1 MTVLGLI
8 SSIWLANYVVLAFL
22 AYLHKTYRQQRVVVN
37 NWPQVSIHIPIYNER
52 YVVKR
57 LLEAI
62 LNMDYPSHNLQ
73 VVIVDDS
80 TDDTSEIVEEFVRSN
95 PNKGI
100 EIIHLRRRSRKGFK
114 AGALQEALKLTK
126 GEFVAIF
133 DADFVPPRDFLKSV
147 LPYLLAD
154 ERVGAVQ
161 VRWGHLNGGYSSLT
175 RGQH

>member
-1 MTVLGLI
+1 
-8 SSIWLANYVVLAFL
+8 
-22 AYLHKTYRQQRVVVN
+22 
-37 NWPQVSIHIPIYNER
+37 
-52 YVVKR
+52 
-57 LLEAI
+57 
-62 LNMDYPSHNLQ
+62 MDYPSHNLQ

-133 DADFVPPRDFLKSV
+133 DADYVPPRDFL
-147 LPYLLAD
+147 
-154 ERVGAVQ
+154 R
-161 VRWGHLNGGYSSLT
+161 GYCRICLQT
-175 RGQH
+175 RGLERYRSDGII

>member
-37 NWPQVSIHIPIYNER
+37 NWPQVSIHVPIYNER
-52 YVVKR
+52 YVAKR

-95 PNKGI
+95 SDKGI
-100 EIIHLRRRSRKGFK
+100 EIIHLKRRSRKGFK
-114 AGALQEALKLTK
+114 AGALQE
-126 GEFVAIF
+126 
-133 DADFVPPRDFLKSV
+133 
-147 LPYLLAD
+147 
-154 ERVGAVQ
+154 
-161 VRWGHLNGGYSSLT
+161 GY
-175 RGQH
+175 